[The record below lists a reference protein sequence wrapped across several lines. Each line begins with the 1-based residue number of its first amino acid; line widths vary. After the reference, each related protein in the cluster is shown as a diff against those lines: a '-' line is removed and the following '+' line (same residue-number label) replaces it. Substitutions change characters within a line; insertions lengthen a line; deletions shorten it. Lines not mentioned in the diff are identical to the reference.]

1 MKKMDKETYDKFW
14 KVRNKPSLTRST
26 YPFFSLR
33 SSSISTNLKLGVVED
48 FTNKSRIAKL
58 LRFQSSNDPE
68 SLTSLDEY
76 IERMKEK
83 QEHIYFMFAT
93 SRKEVGVVMTSSLC
107 YL

>member
-1 MKKMDKETYDKFW
+1 M
-14 KVRNKPSLTRST
+14 
-26 YPFFSLR
+26 
-33 SSSISTNLKLGVVED
+33 KLGVVED

-83 QEHIYFMFAT
+83 QEHIYFMAGT
-93 SRKEVGVVMTSSLC
+93 SRKEVGVVNNDIITILFIDC
-107 YL
+107 FIALG

>member
-14 KVRNKPSLTRST
+14 KVRNKPSLLLLLQPLLSQE
-26 YPFFSLR
+26 F
-33 SSSISTNLKLGVVED
+33 STNLKLGVVED

-83 QEHIYFMFAT
+83 QEHIYFMSAT